1 MIGSRQLKPSD
12 SLSRW
17 SLDMSRAYPSGAHY
31 VFLNNLIEELFRNVQ
46 APYALIGLS
55 VLSTVSMALQALYDV
70 RLPSGHVCPV
80 SLFTAGIAESGER
93 KSTLERL
100 LARPI
105 HAFDEKLYAQHE
117 LDKASYKQALSDW
130 KEAGRL
136 LARAVDKLPP
146 GDEREKLT
154 LKQIEHVRK
163 QPITP
168 RRRRIVLESV
178 STASFMEAV
187 DGDGESVAFHTPE
200 GGTFLNGGA
209 MDLME
214 TLNKGWDGANLTYD
228 RAHKRN
234 LFARRPRVSISMM
247 VQEAVLLDSISKR
260 GNLFR
265 HSGHA
270 ARYLFANPPS
280 TQGSRMQ
287 FSLEHDWSC
296 LAEFHRRLQQFLDQ
310 LEAKRDRGDF
320 EREVLTFSEDAT
332 QLYKDKAN
340 EIEMLIRPDG
350 AWFEIRD
357 FASKALEH
365 AGRVSGLLHKFC
377 NQEGQI
383 SADTFTRAWTLVHWH
398 AEEFKS
404 LFTVRTAEMQ
414 FVADLETLTRYLHQ
428 TFFVRNVEGVPKNV
442 VLKAGPLR
450 PVSTLTPVLDWMASQ
465 NQIRMNAAYP
475 RAPVMIWFN
484 PHFFGQFGMPPNSG
498 PSGLFRY

>member
-1 MIGSRQLKPSD
+1 MSAGPLAPSAGM
-12 SLSRW
+12 LRW
-17 SLDMSRAYPSGAHY
+17 SSDMSRPYPSDAYY
-31 VFLNNLIEELFRNVQ
+31 VFLNNLIAELFQNVQ
-46 APYALIGLS
+46 APSALIGLS
-55 VLSTVSMALQALYDV
+55 VLSTIAMVLQALFDV
-70 RLPSGHVCPV
+70 RLPSGNVSPL
-80 SLFTAGIAESGER
+80 SLFTAGIAASGER

-105 HAFDEKLYAQHE
+105 HAFDEKQLAQHAF
-117 LDKASYKQALSDW
+117 DKVSHEFALGKW
-130 KEAGRL
+130 KTESRRF
-136 LARAVDKLPP
+136 ARAVDKLPP
-146 GDEREKLT
+146 GDERDKLT
-154 LKQIEHVRK
+154 LAQIEHVRT
-163 QPITP
+163 QPIAP
-168 RRRRIVLESV
+168 RRRHIVLESV

-265 HSGHA
+265 LSGHA

-296 LAEFHRRLQQFLDQ
+296 LAEFHHRLQQFLDQ
-310 LEAKRDRGDF
+310 LEAKRNTGNV
-320 EREVLTFSEDAT
+320 EREILTFSEDAT

-340 EIEMLIRPDG
+340 EIEVLIRPDG

-377 NQEGQI
+377 KQEGQI
-383 SADTFTRAWTLVHWH
+383 SADTFTRAWQLVQWH
-398 AEEFKS
+398 AEEFKR
-404 LFTVRTAEMQ
+404 LFTVQTEEMK
-414 FVADLETLTRYLHQ
+414 FMADLETLTRYLHQ
-428 TFFVRNVEGVPKNV
+428 TFFCRNMQGVPKNV
-442 VLKAGPLR
+442 ILKAGPLR
-450 PVSTLTPVLDWMASQ
+450 PVSRLTPILDWMASQ
-465 NQIRMNAAYP
+465 NQVRLSAAYP
-475 RAPVMIWFN
+475 RAPVMIWLN
-484 PHFFGQFGMPPNSG
+484 PEFFRRLGGPPAPGSA
-498 PSGLFRY
+498 GLFVYQ